1 MEMPE
6 SLNAAMRYIEDNLCG
21 EIDNEK
27 LARIA
32 CTGSDGFQR
41 FFSYMTGMSL
51 GEYVRKRRLTLAG
64 FELQNGDA
72 RIIDVAVKYGYDSAD
87 SFARAFF
94 RQHGLSPA
102 AARKGG
108 PLRAF
113 PPASFRIIIR
123 GAKDMEYRLIDV
135 PEMVILGISREFD
148 GQEFATREALRG
160 SMWDEKCAN
169 VPGQLCEGRWN
180 ESGNHAYDGE
190 WYGLWRGGRYMIGRE
205 REMVKDAGLE
215 AQTIA
220 PGRYAVFSTKQGAAA
235 WEALPELFE
244 LIFGSW
250 LPDSGYELRN
260 DDIIEVYHLWTDAER
275 RRRER
280 YYEVWIPVK

>member
-1 MEMPE
+1 MEIPE

-21 EIDNEK
+21 EIENEK

-32 CTGSDGFQR
+32 CVGSDSFQR

-64 FELQNGDA
+64 YELQNGDA

-94 RQHGLSPA
+94 RQHGLTPA

-108 PLRAF
+108 SLRAF
-113 PPASFRIIIR
+113 PPASFHIIIR

-135 PEMVILGISREFD
+135 PEMVIFGVSREFD
-148 GQEFATREALRG
+148 EQEFATREMLRG
-160 SMWDEKCAN
+160 SMWNERCAD
-169 VPGQLCEGRWN
+169 VPGLLCEGRWN
-180 ESGNHAYDGE
+180 ESGKHAYDGE

-205 REMVKDAGLE
+205 REKVRDAGLE
-215 AQTIA
+215 TQVIA
-220 PGRYAVFSTKQGAAA
+220 PGKYAAFSTKRGALA

-244 LIFGSW
+244 QIFDSW
-250 LPDSGYELRN
+250 LPDSGYALRS
-260 DDIIEVYHLWTDAER
+260 DDVIEVYHLWTDAER

>member
-1 MEMPE
+1 MEIPE
-6 SLNAAMRYIEDNLCG
+6 SLNAAMQYIEENLCG

-32 CTGSDGFQR
+32 CVGSDGFQR

-64 FELQNGDA
+64 YELQNGDA

-102 AARKGG
+102 AAKKGG

-113 PPASFRIIIR
+113 PSASFRIIIR
-123 GAKDMEYRLIDV
+123 GAKDMDYRLIDV
-135 PEMVILGISREFD
+135 PEMVIFGVSREFD
-148 GQEFATREALRG
+148 EQEFATRETLRG

-235 WEALPELFE
+235 WEVLPELFE
-244 LIFGSW
+244 QSFDSW
-250 LPDSGYELRN
+250 LPDSGYALRS
-260 DDIIEVYHLWTDAER
+260 DDVIEVYHLWTNAER

>member
-21 EIDNEK
+21 EIDSEK

-108 PLRAF
+108 SLRAF
-113 PPASFRIIIR
+113 PPASFCIIIR

-220 PGRYAVFSTKQGAAA
+220 PGRYAAFSTKQGAAA